1 MASWREAFALSKSQV
16 QDASPPGT
24 VEIFDVGDT
33 EGATPNASIVLFP
46 KPSADPRDPLNLPTW
61 RRIAALLTASIYAFV
76 ANYLSSLMAPSLQM
90 WPAQFPND
98 PQPQFRLTRLI
109 AVNILMLGASNIWW
123 VPLSNWAGR
132 RPVLIIATLMMTVC
146 SVWGA
151 TATSYN
157 SLLAARIFQGA
168 GGGASETVAP
178 ALVGD
183 MFFAHERGRAMAV
196 YTIFLAAG
204 ATAGGLSGGYI
215 AFHYGWDSTFWVSV
229 ALAGFCFLTTLV
241 FVPESLFDRAEPS
254 SPELS
259 DEKRKGQAIH
269 EESHELVEPVSLV
282 ASLGFRRPTGSL
294 VDHFTR
300 PWRALL
306 LPGTW
311 VVTLHYAG
319 LVGGIVTI
327 STVGANQ
334 MAMPPYSWGA
344 NAGLVNIGGLVG
356 VVLGYIYTYVLS
368 DARFKKKAKV
378 RGHGMSEA
386 EDRLPLL
393 AFPLALS
400 TCGFFVFGFCAQY
413 PGGTRWVG
421 LQVGFAMLSFGL
433 MQVPSI
439 GFNYL
444 IDAYTVAASDCFTVA
459 TIIRSCIA
467 FAWTF
472 FVSDWEHKTGPAEPF
487 GIFGMLMG
495 LFSLT
500 TIPLWLYGKR
510 LRIVT
515 APMIQRWM

>member
-1 MASWREAFALSKSQV
+1 
-16 QDASPPGT
+16 
-24 VEIFDVGDT
+24 
-33 EGATPNASIVLFP
+33 
-46 KPSADPRDPLNLPTW
+46 
-61 RRIAALLTASIYAFV
+61 
-76 ANYLSSLMAPSLQM
+76 
-90 WPAQFPND
+90 
-98 PQPQFRLTRLI
+98 
-109 AVNILMLGASNIWW
+109 MLGASNIWW

-215 AFHYGWDSTFWVSV
+215 AFHYGWDSTFWVSGRV
-229 ALAGFCFLTTLV
+229 
-241 FVPESLFDRAEPS
+241 D

-259 DEKRKGQAIH
+259 DEKQKGQAIH
-269 EESHELVEPVSLV
+269 EESHELVQPVSLV
-282 ASLGFRRPTGSL
+282 ASLGFRRPAGSL

-300 PWRALL
+300 PWRALR

-327 STVGANQ
+327 STVGAHQ

-344 NAGLVNIGGLVG
+344 NAGLVNLGGLVG

-368 DARFKKKAKV
+368 DSRFKKKAKV

-393 AFPLALS
+393 CFPLALS

-413 PGGTRWVG
+413 PGGSRWVG

-472 FVSDWEHKTGPAEPF
+472 FVSDWEHHSGPAEPF

-510 LRIVT
+510 LRIVI

>member
-1 MASWREAFALSKSQV
+1 
-16 QDASPPGT
+16 
-24 VEIFDVGDT
+24 
-33 EGATPNASIVLFP
+33 
-46 KPSADPRDPLNLPTW
+46 
-61 RRIAALLTASIYAFV
+61 
-76 ANYLSSLMAPSLQM
+76 
-90 WPAQFPND
+90 
-98 PQPQFRLTRLI
+98 
-109 AVNILMLGASNIWW
+109 
-123 VPLSNWAGR
+123 
-132 RPVLIIATLMMTVC
+132 
-146 SVWGA
+146 
-151 TATSYN
+151 
-157 SLLAARIFQGA
+157 
-168 GGGASETVAP
+168 
-178 ALVGD
+178 

-229 ALAGFCFLTTLV
+229 ALAGFCFLTTLI

-259 DEKRKGQAIH
+259 DEKQKGQAIH
-269 EESHELVEPVSLV
+269 EESHELVQPLSLV
-282 ASLGFRRPTGSL
+282 ASLGFRRPAGSL

-300 PWRALL
+300 PWRALR

-327 STVGANQ
+327 STVGAHQ

-344 NAGLVNIGGLVG
+344 NAGLVNVGGLVG

-368 DARFKKKAKV
+368 DSRFKKKAKV

-393 AFPLALS
+393 GFPLAVS

-413 PGGTRWVG
+413 PGGSRWVG

-472 FVSDWEHKTGPAEPF
+472 FVSDWEHHSGPAEPF

-515 APMIQRWM
+515 APMIQGWM

>member
-1 MASWREAFALSKSQV
+1 
-16 QDASPPGT
+16 
-24 VEIFDVGDT
+24 
-33 EGATPNASIVLFP
+33 
-46 KPSADPRDPLNLPTW
+46 
-61 RRIAALLTASIYAFV
+61 
-76 ANYLSSLMAPSLQM
+76 M

-183 MFFAHERGRAMAV
+183 MFFAHERGRAMAC
-196 YTIFLAAG
+196 TPFSSPPAQR
-204 ATAGGLSGGYI
+204 
-215 AFHYGWDSTFWVSV
+215 
-229 ALAGFCFLTTLV
+229 LV
-241 FVPESLFDRAEPS
+241 PS

-300 PWRALL
+300 PWRALR

-327 STVGANQ
+327 STVGAHQ

-344 NAGLVNIGGLVG
+344 NAGLVNLGGLVG

-368 DARFKKKAKV
+368 DSRFKKKAKV

-393 AFPLALS
+393 CFPLALS

-413 PGGTRWVG
+413 PGGSRWVG

-472 FVSDWEHKTGPAEPF
+472 FVSDWEHHSGPAEPF

-510 LRIVT
+510 LRIVI